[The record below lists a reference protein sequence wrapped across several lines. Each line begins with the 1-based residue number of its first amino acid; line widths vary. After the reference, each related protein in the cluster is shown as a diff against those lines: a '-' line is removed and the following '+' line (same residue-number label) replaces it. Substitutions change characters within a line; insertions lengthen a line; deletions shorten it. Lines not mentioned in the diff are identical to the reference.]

1 MSGRPTCRTS
11 VRPMS
16 LAVGHPPRAVPALA
30 RISARERRVAV
41 VCAVA
46 VAATYVLI
54 AGLDGALGVPR
65 NDDWGYYRTAFD
77 VLHQG
82 WFAPDPF
89 TRTMLV
95 GQILLAQPLLAVFGS
110 AIVPLQLFGAL
121 FAAVGLWATYL
132 VVRHFLPIG
141 WAAFS
146 VGCLALGPIYG
157 SLAPTFM
164 SDAPSFA
171 LQSLALLAGAT
182 ALTTTRRPVAW
193 LALSLTL
200 AFAAFS
206 VREYAVAVAVAVLC
220 CFPLSRGLLRRH
232 SGQLPDAARVRRER
246 LGAVALGLAW
256 LLGAG
261 ALYVWRA
268 QLSGP
273 GSAPVMHWTA
283 PAHNTVRVVF
293 TCALLIAPAVLLFWR
308 WPHTP
313 WTWRRWVALGIA
325 LVLVVPRAL
334 TSPNP
339 ILTGNYVSQGG
350 AYPQTLYGAQPA
362 VIPTPVWDAILFL
375 TSAAALTV
383 VAAVLEAVLTWVVC
397 RVATWR
403 ARDALPSSAHAGQ
416 DTQPNAEVIGGTDT
430 SHTAYA
436 LWVRE
441 PALVLV
447 LIYSLAMVLTVLAVS
462 LLVPWVG
469 DRYLF
474 PVVPYLA
481 AGLVWWA
488 RRSAP
493 TRHPRSSRVVGAVG
507 LVGLAALG
515 AFQVDAA
522 ATMDGAK
529 WRIGE
534 ALTRA
539 GHPAQT
545 IDAGLEWFGFHQPG
559 AVLNHF
565 DPHQGQPFWVGL
577 FDNARV
583 CVRVTRV
590 DPSRP
595 RGIATPPLASLAA
608 DGLLGSRFLLQ
619 ARPDDVRC

>member
-1 MSGRPTCRTS
+1 
-11 VRPMS
+11 MS
-16 LAVGHPPRAVPALA
+16 LAVRHPPRAVPVLA
-30 RISARERRVAV
+30 KISARERRVAV
-41 VCAVA
+41 ACSLA

-95 GQILLAQPLLAVFGS
+95 GQVLLAQPLLAVFGS
-110 AIVPLQLFGAL
+110 AIVPLQIFGAL
-121 FAAVGLWATYL
+121 FAAVGLWASYL
-132 VVRHFLPIG
+132 VVRHFLPVG

-171 LQSLALLAGAT
+171 LQSLALLAGVT
-182 ALTTTRRPVAW
+182 ALSATRRPLAW
-193 LALSLTL
+193 LALSLAV

-206 VREYAVAVAVAVLC
+206 VREYAVAVPVAVLG
-220 CFPLSRGLLRRH
+220 CFALSRGLLARH
-232 SGQLPDAARVRRER
+232 PGWGPDAARVRRER
-246 LGAVALGLAW
+246 IGAAALGLVW
-256 LLGAG
+256 LIGAG
-261 ALYVWRA
+261 TLYVWRA

-273 GSAPVMHWTA
+273 GSAPALHWTA

-293 TCALLIAPAVLLFWR
+293 TCALLIAPAVMLFWR

-313 WTWRRWVALGIA
+313 WTWRRWVALGTA
-325 LVLVVPRAL
+325 LVLVLPRAL
-334 TSPNP
+334 NSPNP

-362 VIPTPVWDAILFL
+362 VISTPVWDAILFL
-375 TSAAALTV
+375 TSAATLTLL
-383 VAAVLEAVLTWVVC
+383 AAVLEAVLTWVVC
-397 RVATWR
+397 RVATWHAR
-403 ARDALPSSAHAGQ
+403 AALPSPAHPRPE
-416 DTQPNAEVIGGTDT
+416 TEPNAEVTGDT
-430 SHTAYA
+430 GSRHTAYA
-436 LWVRE
+436 PWLRE
-441 PALVLV
+441 PALVLALV
-447 LIYSLAMVLTVLAVS
+447 YSLAMILTVLAVS

-481 AGLVWWA
+481 AALVWWA

-493 TRHPRSSRVVGAVG
+493 ARHPRSSRVVGAVG
-507 LVGLAALG
+507 LVGLAVLG

-522 ATMDGAK
+522 ATVDGAK

-577 FDNARV
+577 FDDAHV

-595 RGIATPPLASLAA
+595 RHVDTPPLASLAA
-608 DGLLGSRFLLQ
+608 DGLFGSRFLLQ
-619 ARPDDVRC
+619 VRADYVRC